1 MIGDIKHIVVFQSL
15 PANDQQTG
23 QDLYDDCIKR
33 RIDYMQ
39 ENEQKMTHSFYD
51 IQNKEQLIELFKYY
65 ETNAEY
71 MADGLL
77 FHFEMHGDQND
88 GLLLKNGE
96 YIAWTELITLF
107 RPINVKTNNRLF
119 ITMATCYG
127 RFLYTGIDDAYKK
140 SPYSGYISSSREVT
154 SQEVLED
161 FDLLFETL
169 IDKRNIIQAFIDTEE
184 TQSRF
189 FYKDMEATFE
199 DAFKYTIWKCENDPE
214 FLENGIL
221 ADFEREFGYKAS
233 NEEYKSIFDKVV
245 EDLYNK
251 QKKAFNFSN

>member
-107 RPINVKTNNRLF
+107 L
-119 ITMATCYG
+119 
-127 RFLYTGIDDAYKK
+127 
-140 SPYSGYISSSREVT
+140 S
-154 SQEVLED
+154 
-161 FDLLFETL
+161 L
-169 IDKRNIIQAFIDTEE
+169 IHI
-184 TQSRF
+184 
-189 FYKDMEATFE
+189 
-199 DAFKYTIWKCENDPE
+199 
-214 FLENGIL
+214 
-221 ADFEREFGYKAS
+221 
-233 NEEYKSIFDKVV
+233 
-245 EDLYNK
+245 
-251 QKKAFNFSN
+251 